1 LDKTDNAD
9 HSEIDFMSAL
19 SHELSTPLGSVRW
32 NAELL
37 KMGKMT
43 KPLDAEQAQI
53 MDEIIAGVKRMS
65 AFVTD
70 IHEASWLERD
80 KFGDDP
86 APTSLAELVSRVQG
100 EQQADITAKK
110 LTFTVETE
118 PELPAVKAHP
128 STLLLIV
135 QNLIS
140 NAIKYTAAEGTVKIS
155 LRTATDDESARIAH
169 NDQQCIF
176 LSVADTGFGI
186 PAAQHDQVFQK
197 LFRADNVR
205 AMEIDGTG
213 LGLYIVSLAV
223 AKLGGAIWFES
234 AEQQGTTF
242 FVVLPQDAGQAAK

>member
-65 AFVTD
+65 AFITD

-86 APTSLAELVSRVQG
+86 APTSLAELVSQVQG
-100 EQQADITAKK
+100 EQQTNIAAKK
-110 LTFTVETE
+110 LTFTIETE
-118 PELPAVKAHP
+118 PELPAVTAHP
-128 STLLLIV
+128 STLLLIA
-135 QNLIS
+135 QNLLS
-140 NAIKYTAAEGTVKIS
+140 NAVKYTPAEGSVRVT
-155 LRTATDDESARIAH
+155 LRTATDDEAAKSAHADRK
-169 NDQQCIF
+169 CIF
-176 LSVADTGFGI
+176 MGVADTGCGI

-205 AMEIDGTG
+205 AMEVDGTG

-242 FVVLPQDAGQAAK
+242 FVVLPQDAGQATK